1 MAIALIISEK
11 SNCHFSSCMN
21 GPRRYSMVSSTTN
34 RKYIP
39 GMYPGR
45 QRIPAETTGQYI
57 KALEKMSSRPAPR
70 DSLKIE
76 MPPTICFARKIG
88 VGALEIADMLAKK
101 INYRVADRLII
112 EEMADN
118 SAVTSS
124 TVAFFDE
131 RYPGSLAELAA
142 FLFGQNSFT
151 MSDYMR
157 GLTSVINALAMSEP
171 TIFVGRGARLLLPR
185 DRVLSVH
192 IICSRP
198 YRVKRIARMMDID
211 EEAAD
216 KKLEDLDKEQ
226 SDFNKKLSGKKKPDP
241 EEFDLLINC
250 DYISN
255 PEWAADIVA
264 AALRSKF
271 G

>member
-1 MAIALIISEK
+1 MDSPT
-11 SNCHFSSCMN
+11 S
-21 GPRRYSMVSSTTN
+21 N

-45 QRIPAETTGQYI
+45 QRIPAETAGQYI
-57 KALEKMSSRPAPR
+57 KVLEKISSKPATR
-70 DSLKIE
+70 AHLRSEL
-76 MPPTICFARKIG
+76 PPTICFARKIG
-88 VGALEIADMLAKK
+88 VGALEIADILAEK

-112 EEMADN
+112 EEMANN
-118 SAVTSS
+118 SSVTSN
-124 TVAFFDE
+124 TIGFFDE

-142 FLFGQNSFT
+142 FLFGQDSFT
-151 MSDYMR
+151 MSDYAR

-192 IICSRP
+192 VICSRH
-198 YRVKRIARMMDID
+198 YRVKRIARMMDIS

-226 SDFNKKLSGKKKPDP
+226 ADFNKKLSGKKRPDP

-250 DYISN
+250 DHISN
-255 PEWAADIVA
+255 PEWAAEIVA
-264 AALRSKF
+264 AAFRSKF

>member
-1 MAIALIISEK
+1 MAS
-11 SNCHFSSCMN
+11 
-21 GPRRYSMVSSTTN
+21 PSTH

-57 KALEKMSSRPAPR
+57 QALEKMSSKPASR
-70 DSLKIE
+70 VSQRIE
-76 MPPTICFARKIG
+76 LPPTICFARKIG
-88 VGALEIADMLAKK
+88 VGALEIADILADK

-118 SAVTSS
+118 SAVTSN
-124 TVAFFDE
+124 TVDFFDE

-142 FLFGQNSFT
+142 FLFGQSSFT
-151 MSDYMR
+151 MSDYVR

-192 IICSRP
+192 VICSRP
-198 YRVKRIARMMDID
+198 YRVKRIARMLDIS

-226 SDFNKKLSGKKKPDP
+226 GDFNKKLSGKKKPDP
-241 EEFDLLINC
+241 GEFDLLINC
-250 DYISN
+250 DHISD

-264 AALRSKF
+264 TALRCKF

>member
-1 MAIALIISEK
+1 
-11 SNCHFSSCMN
+11 
-21 GPRRYSMVSSTTN
+21 MVSPTPHG
-34 RKYIP
+34 KYIP

-45 QRIPAETTGQYI
+45 QRIPAEAAGQYVR
-57 KALEKMSSRPAPR
+57 ALEKISAKPSTRAPLR
-70 DSLKIE
+70 IE
-76 MPPTICFARKIG
+76 LPPTICFARKIG
-88 VGALEIADMLAKK
+88 VGALEIADILAEK
-101 INYRVADRLII
+101 IDYRVADRLII
-112 EEMADN
+112 EEMAGN

-124 TVAFFDE
+124 TVDFFDE

-151 MSDYMR
+151 MSDYVR
-157 GLTSVINALAMSEP
+157 GLTSVVNALAMSEP

-192 IICSRP
+192 VICSRP
-198 YRVKRIARMMDID
+198 YRVKRIARMMDIS

-226 SDFNKKLSGKKKPDP
+226 ADFNKKLSGKKRPDP
-241 EEFDLLINC
+241 GEFDLLINC
-250 DYISN
+250 DHITN

-264 AALRSKF
+264 AAFRSKF

>member
-1 MAIALIISEK
+1 MESP
-11 SNCHFSSCMN
+11 SNH
-21 GPRRYSMVSSTTN
+21 

-45 QRIPAETTGQYI
+45 QRVPAEAAGQYI
-57 KALEKMSSRPAPR
+57 KALEKMGLKPATRTP
-70 DSLKIE
+70 LNIE
-76 MPPTICFARKIG
+76 LPPAICFARKIG
-88 VGALEIADMLAKK
+88 VGALEIADILAEK
-101 INYRVADRLII
+101 IHYRVADRLII
-112 EEMADN
+112 DEMADN
-118 SAVTSS
+118 SAVTRS
-124 TVAFFDE
+124 TVDFFDE

-142 FLFGQNSFT
+142 FLFGQNSYT
-151 MSDYMR
+151 MSDYVR

-185 DRVLSVH
+185 NRVLSVH
-192 IICSRP
+192 VICSRP
-198 YRVKRIARMMDID
+198 YRVQRIAHMMDIS

-226 SDFNKKLSGKKKPDP
+226 ADFNKKLTGKKKPDP

-250 DYISN
+250 DHISK

-264 AALRSKF
+264 AALRCKF

>member
-1 MAIALIISEK
+1 ME
-11 SNCHFSSCMN
+11 SSPN
-21 GPRRYSMVSSTTN
+21 H

-45 QRIPAETTGQYI
+45 QRVPAEAVGQYV
-57 KALEKMSSRPAPR
+57 KALEKMSSKPATRTPLR
-70 DSLKIE
+70 SE

-88 VGALEIADMLAKK
+88 VGALEIADILAEK

-118 SAVTSS
+118 SAVTSN
-124 TVAFFDE
+124 TVDFFDE

-151 MSDYMR
+151 MSDYLR

-185 DRVLSVH
+185 DRILSVH
-192 IICSRP
+192 VICSRP
-198 YRVKRIARMMDID
+198 YRVRRIARMMDIS

-216 KKLEDLDKEQ
+216 KKLQDLDKEQ
-226 SDFNKKLSGKKKPDP
+226 ADFNKKLTGKKKPDP

-250 DYISN
+250 DHISN

-264 AALRSKF
+264 AAFRCKF

>member
-1 MAIALIISEK
+1 
-11 SNCHFSSCMN
+11 
-21 GPRRYSMVSSTTN
+21 MVSPTPHG
-34 RKYIP
+34 KYIP

-45 QRIPAETTGQYI
+45 QRIPAEAAGQYVR
-57 KALEKMSSRPAPR
+57 ALEKISAKPSTRAPLR
-70 DSLKIE
+70 IE
-76 MPPTICFARKIG
+76 LPPTICFARKIG
-88 VGALEIADMLAKK
+88 VGALEIADILAEK
-101 INYRVADRLII
+101 IDYRVADRLII
-112 EEMADN
+112 EEMAGN

-124 TVAFFDE
+124 TVDFFDE

-151 MSDYMR
+151 MSDYVR
-157 GLTSVINALAMSEP
+157 GLTSVVNALAMSEP

-198 YRVKRIARMMDID
+198 YRVKRIARMMDISA
-211 EEAAD
+211 EAAD

-226 SDFNKKLSGKKKPDP
+226 ADFNKKLSGKKRPDP
-241 EEFDLLINC
+241 GEFDLLINC
-250 DYISN
+250 DHITN

-264 AALRSKF
+264 AAFRSKF

>member
-1 MAIALIISEK
+1 
-11 SNCHFSSCMN
+11 
-21 GPRRYSMVSSTTN
+21 MVSPTPHG
-34 RKYIP
+34 KYIP

-45 QRIPAETTGQYI
+45 QRIPAEAAGQYVR
-57 KALEKMSSRPAPR
+57 ALEKISAKPSTRAPLR
-70 DSLKIE
+70 IE
-76 MPPTICFARKIG
+76 LPPTICFARKIG
-88 VGALEIADMLAKK
+88 VGALEIADILAEK
-101 INYRVADRLII
+101 IDYRVADRLII
-112 EEMADN
+112 EEMASN

-124 TVAFFDE
+124 TVDFFDE

-151 MSDYMR
+151 MSDYVR
-157 GLTSVINALAMSEP
+157 GLTSVVNALAMSEP

-198 YRVKRIARMMDID
+198 YRVKRIARMMDIS

-226 SDFNKKLSGKKKPDP
+226 ADFNKKLSGKKRPDP
-241 EEFDLLINC
+241 GEFDLLINC
-250 DYISN
+250 DHITN

-264 AALRSKF
+264 AAFRSKF

>member
-1 MAIALIISEK
+1 MAS
-11 SNCHFSSCMN
+11 
-21 GPRRYSMVSSTTN
+21 SSTD

-45 QRIPAETTGQYI
+45 HPIPAETAGQYI
-57 KALEKMSSRPAPR
+57 KALEKMSSKPATRAPLR
-70 DSLKIE
+70 TEL
-76 MPPTICFARKIG
+76 PPTVCFARKIG
-88 VGALEIADMLAKK
+88 VGALEIADILAEK

-112 EEMADN
+112 EEMANN
-118 SAVTSS
+118 SSVTNN
-124 TVAFFDE
+124 TVGFFDE

-151 MSDYMR
+151 MSDYVR

-192 IICSRP
+192 VICSRP
-198 YRVKRIARMMDID
+198 YRVKRIARMMDIS

-226 SDFNKKLSGKKKPDP
+226 ADFNKKLSGKKRPDP

-250 DYISN
+250 DHIIN

-264 AALRSKF
+264 TAFRRKF